1 MKQISL
7 RGKNCIILRDLQD
20 TSMKFAL
27 ESEIE
32 VYWMIRYFISQG
44 YSLKNHAGKF
54 GIYVNVY

>member
-1 MKQISL
+1 MKQIFW
-7 RGKNCIILRDLQD
+7 RGKNYITLRDPQD

-32 VYWMIRYFISQG
+32 VYWMIPYIISQG
-44 YSLKNHAGKF
+44 YSLKKHAGKF